1 MFPIP
6 SAPLPF
12 DRRPLTALIQ
22 FLFSPEPPAA
32 VKISPGRYNFQTEY

>member
-1 MFPIP
+1 MFPTP

-22 FLFSPEPPAA
+22 FLFSPEPSAA
-32 VKISPGRYNFQTEY
+32 VKISAGRYNFH